1 MSIKPLA
8 AFKRGLQWRQSNLYI
23 SSTEKWRTWNKSP
36 LLIQGLFILLYR
48 VILDFVYVCQII
60 PTYGYMGFELNL
72 IPLNYMLSW
81 MILLVFIP
89 GILYILRQESCTS
102 STIVTF
108 INLLYFIPTTSYIGC
123 KGCSIWFT
131 VAFTVYWLFLLL
143 FQWKVPLL
151 RLRKLSIIQSHRIFV
166 LLTILSA
173 LLIIGVSGYYTGFRI
188 KTNIA
193 DVYNIRAEAANYD
206 MPTLVSY
213 ALSMMTV
220 VLSIL
225 IIYWIQQRKWIRA
238 AILVFIYILYYS
250 INAQKAVFLM
260 LVLMLFCCFFYYQ
273 WMYRFSPCFITLGVL
288 GAWVLFR
295 IGILQSIFDLFV
307 RRMMFVL
314 SYISEQY
321 WLFFSE
327 HPINLF
333 RAGIMRRMGFD
344 AVYSA
349 DFVRVMGEYIGN
361 PNENLNIGAIGDMY
375 ANLPVILGIIF
386 MPLILVGC
394 FRLLDMVS
402 HNLSSKITIP
412 MCFLFSL
419 QFTGTSWSTVLLT
432 AGYLVLCVLFYI
444 YPMEKEIDR

>member
-1 MSIKPLA
+1 MSIKPPA
-8 AFKRGLQWRQSNLYI
+8 AFKRCLQWRESNLYT
-23 SSTEKWRTWNKSP
+23 SGAEMWRTWNKRP

-48 VILDFVYVCQII
+48 VILDFVYVVQII

-72 IPLNYMLSW
+72 MPLNYMLSW

-89 GILYILRQESCTS
+89 GILYILHQESCTS

-108 INLLYFIPTTSYIGC
+108 INLLYCIPTTSYIGC
-123 KGCSIWFT
+123 KGCNIWFT
-131 VAFTVYWLFLLL
+131 MVFIAYWLFLLL
-143 FQWKVPLL
+143 FQWKIPLI
-151 RLRKLSIIQSHRIFV
+151 RLRKLSVAHSRRIF
-166 LLTILSA
+166 LILTVLSA
-173 LLIIGVSGYYTGFRI
+173 LLVIGVSGYYTGFRF
-188 KTNIA
+188 KTNIT
-193 DVYNIRAEAANYD
+193 DVYDIRAEAANYD
-206 MPTLVSY
+206 MPTVISY

-225 IIYWIQQRKWIRA
+225 IVYWLQQRKWIRA
-238 AILVFIYILYYS
+238 GFLVCIYVLYYS

-260 LVLMLFCCFFYYQ
+260 LVLMLFCCIFYRQ
-273 WMYRFSPCFITLGVL
+273 WMYRFSPCFMTLGVL
-288 GAWVLFR
+288 GSWVLFR
-295 IGILQSIFDLFV
+295 IGVLQSIFDLFV

-321 WLFFSE
+321 SLFFSE

-375 ANLPVILGIIF
+375 ANLPVMLGVIL

-394 FRLLDMVS
+394 FRMLDMVS
-402 HNLSSKITIP
+402 RNLSSKITIP

-419 QFTGTSWSTVLLT
+419 QFTGTSWSTALLT
-432 AGYLVLCVLFYI
+432 AGYLVLCILFYI
-444 YPMEKEIDR
+444 YPTEKEIN